1 MRQVLRACR
10 KRYPQDPYLG
20 TEVRVMWIYHLSLVS
35 GVSRKKELY
44 VQTQEIELFFNTD
57 KVVSYQ
63 DRPLAH
69 GLVPKSVS

>member
-1 MRQVLRACR
+1 
-10 KRYPQDPYLG
+10 
-20 TEVRVMWIYHLSLVS
+20 MWIYHLSLVS

-69 GLVPKSVS
+69 GLIPKSVS